1 MPSSS
6 SSSTPRAPRRLV
18 AGVSVAGLT
27 LAAVIVGHAVNFPAS
42 GRDVPAAA
50 GAGVVAAPGASFDPA
65 PGDRYFSDGV
75 RVDLGL
81 SPSWIALKESPGLGP
96 EDLFPIASEE
106 PILGGPESWERL
118 PIDVTLARL
127 APGARRADVLA
138 AIERLRRDAAL
149 AWAAPVYFHRGE
161 RQVFTDALF
170 VGFEPSAAA
179 EARAAAHAAAGAGEV
194 APLLGFE
201 NAFRVRLRRD
211 DPRSVLDLVALYDG
225 APGVAFAEPEFY
237 FEAGLAA
244 PNDPLFPSQWA
255 LRNTG
260 GYGGGEPGAD
270 LGVEAAWDV
279 TTGDPSIVV
288 AIVDEGVD
296 MDHEDLA
303 ANVIAGFDTT
313 DQSSSPPGGIPGN
326 AACNDGHGT
335 ACAGIAAAVAG
346 NALGVSGVAPSCR
359 LVSVRIGRGNVWT
372 KNDWAANGINAA
384 WQAGADVIS
393 NSWGGGSAS
402 TLVTSAVN
410 AARANGRG
418 GLGSLVFFA
427 AGNGN
432 ETSVDYPANLSNSI
446 AVGATSPCDER
457 KSPSSCDGETW
468 WGSNRGSALDL
479 VAPGVL
485 VYTTDVA
492 SSCAYSGGSYFGT
505 FNGTSAAT
513 PHVAGAAAL
522 VLSVAPSLTATQVQ
536 TVLQDTARD
545 LVGNPAED
553 VPGRDD
559 AMGHGRVDVLA
570 AVLAAAGIED
580 APVVS
585 SISPAS
591 GPQRGG
597 TEVTVLGENF
607 FGTPEVRFGG
617 ASALAVARIDSTR
630 LVCVAP
636 ALPVLGAV
644 DVEVATALGTGGAA
658 GAFTST
664 ENPVR
669 LTVSGAFD
677 QGALLTLGVEGG
689 PGRKWGLAVSDLGG
703 ESVVRGYPLCFSTS
717 GSILRVLHRP
727 TGSPLGAAGTGIAT
741 YSIPADF
748 PTLGTLYFQ
757 GLVENAAGSFVV
769 TNCEAITVF

>member
-1 MPSSS
+1 MPSSAS
-6 SSSTPRAPRRLV
+6 SASSARAPRSLL
-18 AGVSVAGLT
+18 AGASVAFLT
-27 LAAVIVGHAVNFPAS
+27 LAAVIAGHSFNFPAS
-42 GRDVPAAA
+42 GRDVPPAP
-50 GAGVVAAPGASFDPA
+50 AAPAAFDPA
-65 PGDRYFSDGV
+65 AGDRYFSDGT
-75 RVDLGL
+75 RIDLGL
-81 SPSWIALKESPGLGP
+81 SPEWIALKEAPGVDPAL
-96 EDLFPIASEE
+96 LVAIASEE
-106 PILGGPESWERL
+106 PLLDGAADWERL

-127 APGARRADVLA
+127 APDARRSDVLA
-138 AIERLRRDAAL
+138 LVARLRRDPAL
-149 AWAAPVYFHRGE
+149 EWAAPVYLHRGE
-161 RQVFTDALF
+161 REVFTDALF
-170 VGFEPSAAA
+170 VGFEAGASAAV
-179 EARAAAHAAAGAGEV
+179 RAAAHAAAGADDV
-194 APLLGFE
+194 RPLAGFDG
-201 NAFRVRLRRD
+201 AFRARLRRD
-211 DPRSVLDLVALYDG
+211 DPRSVLDLVAFYEML
-225 APGVAFAEPEFY
+225 PGVAFAEPEFF

-260 GYGGGEPGAD
+260 GYGGGEAGAD

-303 ANVIAGFDTT
+303 PNVIAGFDTT
-313 DQSSSPPGGIPGN
+313 DQSSSPPGGVPGN

-335 ACAGIAAAVAG
+335 ACAGLAAAVAG
-346 NALGVSGVAPSCR
+346 NALGVAGVAPNCR

-384 WQAGADVIS
+384 WQAGASVIS
-393 NSWGGGSAS
+393 NSWGGGSVS

-418 GLGSLVFFA
+418 GLGAVVLFA

-432 ETSVDYPANLSNSI
+432 ETVVDYPANLSNSI

-457 KSPSSCDGETW
+457 KSPGSCDGETW

-485 VYTTDVA
+485 AYTTDVA
-492 SSCAYSGGSYFGT
+492 TSCAYSGGSYFGT

-522 VLSVAPSLTATQVQ
+522 VLSVAPGLTASQVQ
-536 TVLQDTARD
+536 AVLQDTARD
-545 LVGNPAED
+545 LVGNPSED
-553 VPGRDD
+553 APGRDD

-570 AVLAAAGIED
+570 AVLAAAGIDD
-580 APVVS
+580 APAVATV
-585 SISPAS
+585 SPAS

-597 TEVTVLGENF
+597 VEVTLTGARL

-617 ASALAVARIDSTR
+617 VLALAVTRIDATR
-630 LVCVAP
+630 LACVTP
-636 ALPVLGAV
+636 ALPTLGPADVAV
-644 DVEVATALGTGGAA
+644 TTSLGTGSAA
-658 GAFTST
+658 GAFTAT
-664 ENPVR
+664 ENPIR
-669 LTVSGAFD
+669 LTVTGAFD
-677 QGALLTLGVEGG
+677 QGALLTLGMEGG

-727 TGSPLGAAGTGIAT
+727 TGSPLGASGTGVAT

-757 GLVENAAGSFVV
+757 GLVENASGIFVP
-769 TNCEAITVF
+769 TNCEVVTVF